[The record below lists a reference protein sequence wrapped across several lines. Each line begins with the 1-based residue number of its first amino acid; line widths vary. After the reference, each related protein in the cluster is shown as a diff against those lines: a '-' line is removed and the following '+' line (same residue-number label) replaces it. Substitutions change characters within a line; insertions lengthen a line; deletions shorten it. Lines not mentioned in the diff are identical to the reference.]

1 VIEKNHIYSLKE
13 NDKIEIFKG
22 AKIQHGYF
30 NDRVY
35 LISLNDAD
43 PKDIAFSLIDFA
55 KEKGYSKIFAKV
67 KENSANPFYNALY
80 EKEAEIPQYYN
91 KTDTAVFLGY
101 YLDEERKI
109 EKDLVRYENV
119 LKEAIKKGKSAAN
132 FQKSALP
139 KGYNIRIC
147 NSKDAEKMAEIYKEV
162 FPTYPFPIHDP
173 QYLCNTMEENVVYYC
188 VEHEDKII
196 ALSSSEIDIAAKA
209 AEMTDFAT
217 LPDFRGHSFSLH
229 LLYKMEKD
237 MKERGIF
244 TLFTIARA
252 SSYSMNITFAKMG
265 YTFSGRVINN
275 TQISGNIES
284 MNIWYKHLNY

>member
-1 VIEKNHIYSLKE
+1 MIGKIDMCDLKK
-13 NDKIEIFKG
+13 NDKVEIFKG
-22 AKIQHGYF
+22 AKIQYGYF

-43 PKDIAFSLIDFA
+43 PEDIAYSLIDFA

-67 KENSANPFYNALY
+67 KESSANVFYNALY
-80 EKEAEIPQYYN
+80 EKEATIPQYYN
-91 KTDTAVFLGY
+91 KKDTAVFLGY
-101 YLDEERKI
+101 YLNEKRKT
-109 EKDLVRYENV
+109 EKDFTLYENV
-119 LKEAIKKGKSAAN
+119 LKEAIKRSDSAHN
-132 FQKSALP
+132 LQKSILP
-139 KGYNIRIC
+139 EGFNIRTC
-147 NSKDAEKMAEIYKEV
+147 KSKDTEKMAEIYKEV
-162 FPTYPFPIHDP
+162 FPTYPFPIDDP
-173 QYLCNTMEENVVYYC
+173 QYLCKTMEENVVYYC
-188 VEHEDKII
+188 VEYKDEII

-217 LPDFRGHSFSLH
+217 LADFRGHSFSLH
-229 LLYKMEKD
+229 LLYNMEKD

-265 YTFSGRVINN
+265 YTFSGRLVNN

-284 MNIWYKHLNY
+284 MNIWYKHLNC